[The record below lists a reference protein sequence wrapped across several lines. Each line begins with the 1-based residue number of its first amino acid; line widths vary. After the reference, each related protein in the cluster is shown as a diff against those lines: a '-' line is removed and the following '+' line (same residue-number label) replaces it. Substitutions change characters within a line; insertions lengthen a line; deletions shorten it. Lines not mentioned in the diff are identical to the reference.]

1 MINPLKKLDQWLAR
15 FSRITLI
22 AVAAGFVLLV
32 GINRCITGTEY
43 ALSVFFMF
51 PVVFVTWYMGTLPGV
66 FMSFFSTAVWLAADL
81 YLLDEFSSPAVPFI
95 NETFR
100 LIVFLFVV
108 LLIGSLKNAL
118 GTQKKIAR
126 TDTLTGMANRL
137 SFFETADME
146 IRKARRFNDPVSI
159 IYIDIDNFKLVND
172 SHGHAEGDRLLQA
185 AAETILN
192 NIREVDIAA
201 RIGGDEMGLLLVKT
215 DITGAVTLAEK
226 LKDKLDA
233 QMQKRNWPVT
243 FSMGVATFPKIHASV
258 DDMMSVADRLMYF
271 AKKQGKNRI
280 VQEIFVGRPEGG
292 VQKKSAKGDNVVN
305 FIPSP

>member
-1 MINPLKKLDQWLAR
+1 M
-15 FSRITLI
+15 
-22 AVAAGFVLLV
+22 AVAAGFILLV

-51 PVVFVTWYMGTLPGV
+51 PIVLITWYGGTLSGV
-66 FMSFFSTAVWLAADL
+66 AMALFSTVVWLSADL
-81 YLLDEFSSPAVPFI
+81 YLLDDFSTPVVPFI

-108 LLIGSLKNAL
+108 LLMGSLKNAL
-118 GTQKKIAR
+118 SAQKKIAR
-126 TDTLTGMANRL
+126 TDTLTSMANRL
-137 SFFETADME
+137 AFFETADME

-159 IYIDIDNFKLVND
+159 VYIDIDNFKLVND
-172 SHGHAEGDRLLQA
+172 SHGHAEGDRLLRT
-185 AAETILN
+185 AAETIMQ

-201 RIGGDEMGLLLVKT
+201 RIGGDEIGLLLVKT

-226 LKDKLDA
+226 LKDKLDK
-233 QMQKRNWPVT
+233 QMQQWGWPVT

-258 DDMMSVADRLMYF
+258 DDMMNVADRLMYF

-280 VQEIFVGRPEGG
+280 VQEIFIGRPEAE
-292 VQKKSAKGDNVVN
+292 VRAKTDKADKVVKLN
-305 FIPSP
+305 RPS